1 MSNRLAAEK
10 SPYLL
15 QHAHN
20 PVDWYPWGEEALR
33 RAKEED
39 KPILLSVGYS
49 ACHWCHV
56 MERESFE
63 DPATAALMNQGFVN
77 IKVDREERPDI
88 DNIYQSAV
96 QLQRRSGGWPL
107 TAFLTPDG
115 RPFLTGTYF
124 PDRPRHNL
132 PSFSQLLA
140 HVDRVWREQRVEVE
154 RSAGAIKDALAE
166 HFAGGEGGELPGEE
180 EVAAGAEFLLDRMD
194 PVEGGFRG
202 APKFPSPTNLWTL
215 WRRAERSN
223 DPRFSEAVLL
233 TLRKM
238 AAGGIYD
245 HLAGGF
251 HRYSTDAEWLVPH
264 FEKMLYD
271 NALLVPLYVAAWR
284 RTRDPGLLSVATDV
298 LDYLLREMCSP
309 EGLFY
314 AATDADAEGEEGRS
328 FVWTLEQL
336 VDVLGEDAELA
347 AWAWDVSPSGNW
359 EGKNILRRKLPWSE
373 LERRSGLKGEDLRA
387 KLEVMRLRLRGVRD
401 QRAQPL
407 RDDKHL
413 VSWNALTVIA
423 LVEGYLATGYPRFR
437 DAAIRTTD
445 SLLQLLVVEKT
456 LQHGP
461 EREQGVDTPQIGG
474 EFVGRQLQHSLCGGQ
489 VKGPGLLDDHGA
501 FGEALLRVAELTGE
515 HRYLDAAFA
524 VAMELEGRFWGEG
537 GWYQTPR
544 GAENLVL
551 RPRDDHDS
559 AVPSGTGLACS
570 FLLRLYAH
578 SGEGRYHQ
586 LVHDCLSL
594 HSERLGS
601 NPYGAGS
608 LLSVLDTLR
617 SGWEEVVLGGE
628 GTEALERV
636 AAEMPGLDRLIL
648 RLEALA
654 PEHPARQGRSAARPT
669 AWVCRGH
676 TCSLPA
682 FTPAD
687 LRDCLVAT

>member
-1 MSNRLAAEK
+1 MPNRLAAEK

-20 PVDWYPWGEEALR
+20 PVEWYPWGEEALR
-33 RAKEED
+33 RSKEED

-63 DPATAALMNQGFVN
+63 DPATAALMNRYFVN

-88 DNIYQSAV
+88 DNLYQSAV

-124 PDRPRHNL
+124 PDQPRHNL
-132 PSFSQLLA
+132 PSFSQLLS
-140 HVDRVWREQRVEVE
+140 HVERVWREQRPEVE
-154 RSAGAIKDALAE
+154 RTAGAIRDALAE
-166 HFAGGEGGELPGEE
+166 LFSGGEEGELPGAEQLH
-180 EVAAGAEFLLDRMD
+180 AGAEFLRDRID
-194 PVEGGFRG
+194 PVQGGFRG

-215 WRRAERSN
+215 WRHAERTK
-223 DPRFSEAVLL
+223 DPKFSEAVLL

-245 HLAGGF
+245 HVAGGF
-251 HRYSTDAEWLVPH
+251 HRYSTDEEWLVPH

-271 NALLVPLYVAAWR
+271 NALLVPPYVAAWR
-284 RTRDPGLLSVATDV
+284 RTREPGLLAVATDV

-328 FVWTLEQL
+328 FVWSVEQL
-336 VDVLGEDAELA
+336 VDVLGEDAEKA
-347 AWAWDVSPSGNW
+347 AWAWDVSPAGNW
-359 EGKNILRRKLPWSE
+359 EGQNILRRKMAWPE
-373 LERRSGLKGEDLRA
+373 LERRTGLKGEDLHVE
-387 KLEVMRLRLRGVRD
+387 LERLRVELRAARD
-401 QRAQPL
+401 RRIQPL

-423 LVEGYLATGYPRFR
+423 MAEGYLATGDIRYR
-437 DAAIRTTD
+437 DAAVRTVD
-445 SLLQLLVVEKT
+445 SILRLLVVE
-456 LQHGP
+456 
-461 EREQGVDTPQIGG
+461 DTTGG
-474 EFVGRQLQHSLCGGQ
+474 RHLQHSACGGQ

-515 HRYLDAAFA
+515 RRYVDAAFA
-524 VAMELEGRFWGEG
+524 VALELEGRFWGEG

-544 GAENLVL
+544 EGEQLVL

-559 AVPSGTGLACS
+559 AVPSGTGLACA
-570 FLLRLYAH
+570 FLLRLHAH
-578 SGEGRYHQ
+578 SGEDRYRR

-594 HSERLGS
+594 HAERLGT
-601 NPYGAGS
+601 NPYGSGS
-608 LLSVLDTLR
+608 LLSVLDTYR
-617 SGWEEVVLGGE
+617 QGWEEVVLGGE
-628 GTEALERV
+628 GTSGLERV
-636 AAEMPGLDRLIL
+636 AAELPGLDRLIL
-648 RLEALA
+648 RLHSL
-654 PEHPARQGRSAARPT
+654 PPDHPAREGRQATAPT

-682 FTPAD
+682 FTPEA
-687 LRDCLVAT
+687 LQERLGAASEAV

>member
-1 MSNRLAAEK
+1 MANRLAAEK

-20 PVDWYPWGEEALR
+20 PVDWYPWGEEALA
-33 RAKEED
+33 RAKTED

-63 DPATAALMNQGFVN
+63 DPSTAELMNRHFVN

-124 PDRPRHNL
+124 PDQPRHNL

-140 HVDRVWREQRVEVE
+140 HVERVWREQRPEVE
-154 RSAGAIKDALAE
+154 RSAGAIRDALAE
-166 HFAGGEGGELPGEE
+166 LFSGGEVGDLPGEE
-180 EVAAGAEFLLDRMD
+180 ELRAGAAFLRDRVD
-194 PVEGGFRG
+194 PIHGGFRG

-215 WRRAERSN
+215 WRHAERTE
-223 DPRFSEAVLL
+223 DARFSEAVLL

-238 AAGGIYD
+238 AAGGVYD

-251 HRYSTDAEWLVPH
+251 HRYSTDEEWLVPH

-284 RTRDPGLLSVATDV
+284 RTRDPGLLAVATDV
-298 LDYLLREMCSP
+298 LDYLLREMWSP

-328 FVWTLEQL
+328 FVWSLEQL
-336 VDVLGEDAELA
+336 VDVLGEDAEKA

-359 EGKNILRRKLPWSE
+359 EGKNILRRKMPWSE
-373 LERRSGLKGEDLRA
+373 LERRTGLQGEALRA
-387 KLEVMRLRLRGVRD
+387 ELERLRLRLRAARD
-401 QRAQPL
+401 QRVQPL

-423 LVEGYLATGYPRFR
+423 LAEGYLATGDPRYR
-437 DAAIRTTD
+437 QAAIRTVD
-445 SLLQLLVVEKT
+445 SILRLLVTTEESG
-456 LQHGP
+456 LC
-461 EREQGVDTPQIGG
+461 R
-474 EFVGRQLQHSLCGGQ
+474 LQHSRCGGQ

-515 HRYLDAAFA
+515 RRYVDAAFA
-524 VAMELEGRFWGEG
+524 VALELEGYFWGEG

-570 FLLRLYAH
+570 FLLRLSAH
-578 SGEGRYHQ
+578 SGESRYRQ

-594 HSERLGS
+594 HAERLGS

-608 LLSVLDTLR
+608 LLSVLDSDR
-617 SGWEEVVLGGE
+617 FGWEEVVLGGE

-636 AAEMPGLDRLIL
+636 AAEAPGLDRLIL
-648 RLEALA
+648 RLEGLP
-654 PEHPARQGRSAARPT
+654 PEHPARAGRRAERPT
-669 AWVCRGH
+669 AWVCRGQ
-676 TCSLPA
+676 TCSLPVHSPEA
-682 FTPAD
+682 LAE
-687 LRDCLVAT
+687 LLGRA